1 MTALPLNAWLV
12 PFVAALVAAGLAV
25 FILLRPWAEA
35 FHRRVALALGLTALV
50 EAAGAALLF
59 LPSDAVFFRQVGLSF
74 EFLRMAAIFLAGA
87 ALIGRSSA
95 EADPGVQRRSWI
107 AVLVGLAGAAWA
119 WWGAFVGID
128 EMTEGAGLVRL
139 GVNGRLLHV
148 AMLLGLVLALAQ
160 LESVLR
166 ASRDPFRFRI
176 KFVILGL
183 CALAG
188 FELYVTSQTLLLGA
202 WRVHHALLS
211 GIAALVSVG
220 LVAFGLG
227 RMRLART
234 LGRVSVSSQAL
245 YGSFTLLG
253 VGLYLLGVGLLG
265 EALRLSGRTLSVGA
279 TELAVFVVT
288 LALVAAR
295 LVARRALALPR
306 PRVAPPAALALR
318 LPHEV
323 ARGDGRVPWR
333 RVGRAGA
340 RPAARRAGAHV
351 RRRRGCRSSC
361 ATTPT
366 TASTRCARSTS
377 RRRRDPIAPGHPV
390 VAALASV
397 DEPTEL
403 VAPPEGD
410 DASWPPRA
418 RCSGFRCAGPA
429 SSSGSS
435 RSGRAPPGRAT
446 TWTTATCCAR
456 SRITPGCCWPTRGWR
471 TTGRPRPSSTP

>member
-12 PFVAALVAAGLAV
+12 PFVAALAAAALAV

-35 FHRRVALALGLTALV
+35 FHRRIALALGLTALV
-50 EAAGAALLF
+50 EAASAALLF
-59 LPSDAVFFRQVGLSF
+59 LPSDAVFFRQAGLSF
-74 EFLRMAAIFLAGA
+74 EFLRMAAIFLASA

-95 EADPGVQRRSWI
+95 EADPSAQRRSWI
-107 AVLVGLAGAAWA
+107 AVGVGLLGAAGA

-139 GVNGRLLHV
+139 GANGRLLHV
-148 AMLLGLVLALAQ
+148 VMVLGLVLALAQ

-166 ASRDPFRFRI
+166 ASRDPFRFRT

-202 WRVHHALLS
+202 WRVHHALVS

-253 VGLYLLGVGLLG
+253 VGLYLVGVGLLG
-265 EALRLSGRTLSVGA
+265 EALRRSGRTLSVGA

-288 LALVAAR
+288 LALVAGASSRAVRSRVRDLAAR
-295 LVARRALALPR
+295 HLLRSRYDYRTKWLEVTDAFRGTESEEQVLDRLLDVLARTVGTPR
-306 PRVAPPAALALR
+306 LSIFLRYDADDRFHQVRSLNIEAPPEPIAPDHPVPAALA
-318 LPHEV
+318 
-323 ARGDGRVPWR
+323 G
-333 RVGRAGA
+333 
-340 RPAARRAGAHV
+340 
-351 RRRRGCRSSC
+351 
-361 ATTPT
+361 
-366 TASTRCARSTS
+366 
-377 RRRRDPIAPGHPV
+377 
-390 VAALASV
+390 V
-397 DEPTEL
+397 DEPT
-403 VAPPEGD
+403 
-410 DASWPPRA
+410 
-418 RCSGFRCAGPA
+418 
-429 SSSGSS
+429 
-435 RSGRAPPGRAT
+435 
-446 TWTTATCCAR
+446 
-456 SRITPGCCWPTRGWR
+456 
-471 TTGRPRPSSTP
+471 